1 MKFLSFLQLAVTLN
15 GFAQPTDLNL
25 VENGKYA
32 PYLGRAFVLFE
43 NADTL
48 FCNKVQVGMKGQ
60 EVEEVIYYV
69 EGEKRILKGKET
81 QQLKA
86 FYAENRCLME
96 LMPLKPEKPDG
107 KRIHLFK
114 NVVGHFTVWTNNHQA
129 LVGLQL
135 FNWGSSPQPFHST
148 VQMVSIEGGPVF
160 RADIR
165 SFRDRIDPLLISCE
179 GIQSHSVHVSA
190 DPSGFLDFNFM
201 ELADKCFDYN
211 RLCAPNYR

>member
-1 MKFLSFLQLAVTLN
+1 MKLLPLLFLGFTLKVL
-15 GFAQPTDLNL
+15 AQPTDLNQ

-32 PYLGRAFVLFE
+32 PYLGKPFILFE

-48 FCNKVQVGMKGQ
+48 FCSKVELGMKGQ
-60 EVEEVIYYV
+60 EVDNVVYYV
-69 EGEKRILKGKET
+69 EGEKKILRGKEV
-81 QQLKA
+81 QQLQA

-135 FNWGSSPQPFHST
+135 MAWGSSPQPFHST

-160 RADIR
+160 RADMR
-165 SFRDRIDPLLISCE
+165 SYRERIDPLLVSCE
-179 GIQSHSVHVSA
+179 GIQSHSVHFSA
-190 DPSGFLDFNFM
+190 EPGGFLDFNFM